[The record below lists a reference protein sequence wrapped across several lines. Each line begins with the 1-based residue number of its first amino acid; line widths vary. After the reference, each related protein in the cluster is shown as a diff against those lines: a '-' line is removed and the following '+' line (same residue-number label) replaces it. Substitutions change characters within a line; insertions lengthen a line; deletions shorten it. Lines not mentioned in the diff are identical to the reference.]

1 MAREAGERRRLILSF
16 AYFGLL
22 LASYYLVRPVR
33 DALAAGLGPDAIKY
47 LATAVFVTMAFAVPV
62 FGWLVSRV
70 PRTRLLP
77 GIYGFFALNLV
88 AFSVAFHVAPCD
100 HWIAR
105 AFYVWTTV
113 FSLFVVSVFW
123 SFMADLW
130 TEEQGRRL
138 FGVIAAGGSLGGL
151 LGPLAAR
158 ALAADLGESGL
169 ALVAALLLA
178 AALVVVFALLR
189 DAGARG
195 ATDTA
200 RLGFDEP
207 VGGELLAGLTGLARS
222 PDVAGIATLVACGS
236 LLGMLVYIELA
247 RAAATGFASG
257 AARTAFYAQRDL
269 WVNGIAFGLQLL
281 AIGPLAQRLGV
292 RSVLCAAAVVVAFA
306 FGGLAALPLAG
317 QGENPFPVFA
327 AFGMDAATESPV
339 GINPQMLA
347 GAVVAAFG
355 ASGTAGLDNAAGQ
368 LPDFFQF
375 GHVETHVSPRN
386 PNSGSPAARS
396 FTRFQPRLDFLP
408 SRSMQWFLAT
418 CHSSSITSAAM
429 RSTTVIG
436 SAFQP
441 RSAQYSA

>member
-222 PDVAGIATLVACGS
+222 PYVAGIATLVACGS

-292 RSVLCAAAVVVAFA
+292 RSVLCAAAVVVACA

-317 QGENPFPVFA
+317 TLVGVNVLLRVTE
-327 AFGMDAATESPV
+327 FGIGKPARDMLYTVVDTESRYKAKNV
-339 GINPQMLA
+339 IDTVVYRASDALSGWLHAGLVALGLGLA
-347 GAVVAAFG
+347 GIAAAGAAVALGLGVVAYAVG
-355 ASGTAGLDNAAGQ
+355 SGYRRRGGDGVPRAVAPAGG
-368 LPDFFQF
+368 
-375 GHVETHVSPRN
+375 
-386 PNSGSPAARS
+386 
-396 FTRFQPRLDFLP
+396 
-408 SRSMQWFLAT
+408 
-418 CHSSSITSAAM
+418 
-429 RSTTVIG
+429 
-436 SAFQP
+436 
-441 RSAQYSA
+441 